1 MKTKTGSCNSWHVS
15 RCTLDIEKGSR
26 RNEVVKRFFT
36 PPFERHEAASRAV
49 SHPVPG
55 RIAMEH
61 GRPMMKESLESGT
74 RASRATR
81 AKYFSSESCKCAAQ
95 CLFARFDFR
104 RRKEIIRDLADATFK
119 VAYISCIY
127 NVCRSILDLDLEIIY
142 NLYFYNLY
150 IYNL

>member
-26 RNEVVKRFFT
+26 RNEVVKRFFI

-104 RRKEIIRDLADATFK
+104 RRKEIIRCLADATFK
-119 VAYISCIY
+119 VA
-127 NVCRSILDLDLEIIY
+127 RIY
-142 NLYFYNLY
+142 NLCVSSFNFGSGFGNYL
-150 IYNL
+150 